1 MLDMLDGRRMRR
13 EVLKTQI
20 GSVIKKVPVH
30 MLCQSCHR
38 KFDDDSD
45 LKANPVSTQ
54 TDAISCYS
62 SQVQTDPQPSDGFGP
77 EVLESI
83 IQRGNDAAVK
93 GNILNGWRR
102 QTMKSNWRN
111 AADAVFARQM
121 DAFEVHLKR
130 QAMARLKPAHLSG
143 PVFAP
148 PRGGGPR
155 QEALEDSRE
164 GSDCSDGPS
173 GESRRSGA
181 RAFGAFGDE
190 EGLSEARL
198 RGGTASPT
206 SFSPAPY
213 PRQKG
218 SGQADLCSVLQASAD
233 PVEGDALESKR
244 RIFEAFRENASTAGG
259 ASRSP
264 AAVGSEKRAGQGK
277 RKIEDLLAGKLRQL
291 QAYNA
296 HIQRLALARW
306 KTCIG
311 ISKDESLSFQI
322 KISNEDG
329 QAQEI
334 LSRDLQDAQLE
345 ERPHSATERREAAAS
360 PVTTWQRSARPGVLL
375 GTEGLCSLAS
385 KSPSCQ
391 EPLGAGKEPPFPED
405 EERTVVPWR
414 QTAAPPG
421 RRELSG
427 SQSAGA
433 LRPGG
438 QGRAFAL
445 GAPQLGGGLGAGA
458 AALAG
463 AGGAENGQGA
473 QAVEQWRRSLLSC
486 SLALHFAVP
495 MASVACRS
503 VTVIRLLL
511 MLLLLLLW
519 LLLLWLWLWLWLG
532 LGLGLG

>member
-1 MLDMLDGRRMRR
+1 
-13 EVLKTQI
+13 
-20 GSVIKKVPVH
+20 
-30 MLCQSCHR
+30 
-38 KFDDDSD
+38 
-45 LKANPVSTQ
+45 
-54 TDAISCYS
+54 
-62 SQVQTDPQPSDGFGP
+62 
-77 EVLESI
+77 
-83 IQRGNDAAVK
+83 
-93 GNILNGWRR
+93 
-102 QTMKSNWRN
+102 MKSNWRN

-244 RIFEAFRENASTAGG
+244 RIFEAFRENAS
-259 ASRSP
+259 ASLS
-264 AAVGSEKRAGQGK
+264 
-277 RKIEDLLAGKLRQL
+277 
-291 QAYNA
+291 AYNA

-473 QAVEQWRRSLLSC
+473 QAVEQWPRALPTKVLSRVDLQLGRFL
-486 SLALHFAVP
+486 SSA
-495 MASVACRS
+495 
-503 VTVIRLLL
+503 
-511 MLLLLLLW
+511 LLLLLL
-519 LLLLWLWLWLWLG
+519 LLLLSVG
-532 LGLGLG
+532 T